1 MRTIFFSVA
10 VIVCFAAS
18 ALAQESVLIR
28 TSPADNSGRFEVIQP
43 SYDSGTTFRL
53 DKYTGRIHRLTTC
66 PKDDSIGSD
75 KCWKEMNV
83 IDLPK
88 IGPANRP
95 RYQIIINVPL
105 KVIMLMQIDTGQ
117 SWQYGIEPMDR
128 WYPFT
133 ECSDRVINAC
143 LWKPGE

>member
-1 MRTIFFSVA
+1 MKTIFLLA
-10 VIVCFAAS
+10 ALILFAALP
-18 ALAQESVLIR
+18 AICQESVLIR

-43 SYDSGTTFRL
+43 SYDVATTFRL

-66 PKDDSIGSD
+66 PKDDSVGSE

-83 IDLPK
+83 VDLPK
-88 IGPANRP
+88 TGPANRP

-105 KVIMLMQIDTGQ
+105 KLIMLMQVETGQ
-117 SWQYGIEPMDR
+117 SWQYGIEPLDR

-133 ECSDRVINAC
+133 ECSERVINAC

>member
-1 MRTIFFSVA
+1 MKIIFL
-10 VIVCFAAS
+10 FAALIFGTGS
-18 ALAQESVLIR
+18 TVVCQESVLIR

-43 SYDSGTTFRL
+43 SYDNTTTFRL
-53 DKYTGRIHRLTTC
+53 DKYTGRVHRLATC
-66 PKDDSIGSD
+66 PKDDSLGSD

-88 IGPANRP
+88 IGAANRP
-95 RYQIIINVPL
+95 RYQIVINVPL
-105 KVIMLMQIDTGQ
+105 KLIMLMQTDTGQ

-133 ECSDRVINAC
+133 ECSERVINAC